1 MPLERAPHEK
11 TLLAVP
17 QKESFL
23 AALLEKYSMQQ
34 NPSQRVLALW
44 EHLPYGN
51 ILLPDSWTESPIVP
65 TLA

>member
-1 MPLERAPHEK
+1 MQQRIGKNNSFLKCLCWNAFGKGATRE
-11 TLLAVP
+11 TLFAVP

-44 EHLPYGN
+44 EHL
-51 ILLPDSWTESPIVP
+51 V
-65 TLA
+65 A

>member
-1 MPLERAPHEK
+1 
-11 TLLAVP
+11 VP

-44 EHLPYGN
+44 EHL
-51 ILLPDSWTESPIVP
+51 V
-65 TLA
+65 A